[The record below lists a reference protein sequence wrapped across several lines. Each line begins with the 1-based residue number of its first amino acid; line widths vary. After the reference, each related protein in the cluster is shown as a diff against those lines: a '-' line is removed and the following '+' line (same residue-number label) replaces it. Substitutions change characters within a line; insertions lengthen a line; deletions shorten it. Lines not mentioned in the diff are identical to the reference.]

1 MKSYLPYNKTLKQ
14 FSHDLR
20 NHSTLGEILLWQKL
34 RARSMMGYQFDRQ
47 KPLENFIVDFYCQAL
62 KLVIEIDGGYHNN
75 KEVHENDLLREAELK
90 NWRLNFLRFGEM
102 EVRTQI
108 QNVLLSIEAYV
119 HVFESTHP
127 DCLAHKVRKVKP
139 MEANPPTTFPK
150 E

>member
-75 KEVHENDLLREAELK
+75 K
-90 NWRLNFLRFGEM
+90 
-102 EVRTQI
+102 
-108 QNVLLSIEAYV
+108 
-119 HVFESTHP
+119 
-127 DCLAHKVRKVKP
+127 
-139 MEANPPTTFPK
+139 
-150 E
+150 